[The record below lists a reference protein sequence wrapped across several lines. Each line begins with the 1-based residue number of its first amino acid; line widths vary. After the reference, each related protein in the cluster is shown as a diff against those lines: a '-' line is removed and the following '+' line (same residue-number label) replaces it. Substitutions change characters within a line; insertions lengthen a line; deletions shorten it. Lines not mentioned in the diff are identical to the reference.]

1 VSDDA
6 AAEDTGKGKKG
17 KKGKDKGGG
26 KSNLV
31 PAIVLAVGIAAGGY
45 FMGGSGEAA
54 HSGEAATTTM
64 PAGEIVTMEPIS
76 VNLADGHFLKVGL
89 GVQLSEAGNAEEFPK
104 GPMAKVKDMLIDQLA
119 GANMAELATKEGK
132 EKVKHELTERAKEE
146 FEGEVLDF
154 YFTDF
159 VMQ

>member
-1 VSDDA
+1 MSDNA
-6 AAEDTGKGKKG
+6 ATPEADGAKGKKA
-17 KKGKDKGGG
+17 KGG

-45 FMGGSGEAA
+45 FMGGSGEPAA
-54 HSGEAATTTM
+54 SGETTATTQ
-64 PAGEIVTMEPIS
+64 PAGEIVTMDPIS

-89 GVQLSEAGNAEEFPK
+89 GVQLSESANVEEFPK
-104 GPMAKVKDMLIDQLA
+104 GPMAKVKDLLIDELA
-119 GANMAELATKEGK
+119 GGDMATLATKDGK
-132 EKVKHELTERAKEE
+132 EKVKDELTKRAEKE
-146 FEGEVLDF
+146 FEGEVLGF

>member
-1 VSDDA
+1 MS
-6 AAEDTGKGKKG
+6 EDTAGDAGKKG
-17 KKGKDKGGG
+17 KEKKDKGGG

-45 FMGGSGEAA
+45 FMGGSSEAA
-54 HSGEAATTTM
+54 PAGEAATTTV
-64 PAGEIVTMEPIS
+64 PAGEIVTMDPIS

-89 GVQLSEAGNAEEFPK
+89 GVQLSESGNAEEFPK
-104 GPMAKVKDMLIDQLA
+104 GPMAKVKDMLIDELA

-132 EKVKHELTERAKEE
+132 DKVKHALTERAKEE

>member
-1 VSDDA
+1 MSDETA
-6 AAEDTGKGKKG
+6 ASSGDDKKA
-17 KKGKDKGGG
+17 KKAKGG

-45 FMGGSGEAA
+45 FMGGGGSHAGGE
-54 HSGEAATTTM
+54 TTPTTQ
-64 PAGEIVTMEPIS
+64 PAGEIITMDPIS

-89 GVQLSEAGNAEEFPK
+89 GVQLSESANAEEFPK
-104 GPMAKVKDMLIDQLA
+104 GPMAKVKDLLIEQLA
-119 GANMAELATKEGK
+119 GGDMAGLSTKEGK
-132 EKVKHELTERAKEE
+132 DRVKEELTKRAEKE
-146 FEGEVLDF
+146 FDGEVLGF